1 MSTRRALALAGVI
14 GHILS
19 ACGGGSSSSP
29 STGLPTT
36 AVSDVHALAPTV
48 TAEGIHSA
56 DLALALHN
64 AGTTRDRLLGISCT
78 CAMGAEIHGGSGAGD
93 TDPVDSIPL
102 PADKAVFFGPG
113 GPHIVLLG
121 ITEPLQVGEAVTVSF
136 TFETA
141 TPTTADAIVVA
152 AKTPSPAA

>member
-1 MSTRRALALAGVI
+1 M
-14 GHILS
+14 
-19 ACGGGSSSSP
+19 
-29 STGLPTT
+29 
-36 AVSDVHALAPTV
+36 
-48 TAEGIHSA
+48 AE
-56 DLALALHN
+56 LALALHN
-64 AGTTRDRLLGISCT
+64 AGTTRDRLLEVSCT
-78 CAMGAEIHGGSGAGD
+78 CAAGAEIHGGSDAGD
-93 TDPVDSIPL
+93 TGPVDSIPL

-141 TPTTADAIVVA
+141 TPSTADAIVVA

>member
-1 MSTRRALALAGVI
+1 VSTRLALALASVI
-14 GHILS
+14 ALLLS
-19 ACGGGSSSSP
+19 ACRGESSSSP
-29 STGLPTT
+29 STELPAA

-48 TAEGIHSA
+48 TPEGTHTAE
-56 DLALALHN
+56 LALALHN
-64 AGTTRDRLLGISCT
+64 AGTTRDRLLEVSCT
-78 CAMGAEIHGGSGAGD
+78 CAAGAEIHGGSDAGD
-93 TDPVDSIPL
+93 TGPVDSIPL

-141 TPTTADAIVVA
+141 TPSTADAIVVA

>member
-1 MSTRRALALAGVI
+1 VSTRRALALAGVI
-14 GHILS
+14 GLLLS

-48 TAEGIHSA
+48 TPEGTHSA

-64 AGTTRDRLLGISCT
+64 AGTTRDRLLGVSCT
-78 CAMGAEIHGGSGAGD
+78 CATGAEIHGGSAGGD
-93 TDPVDSIPL
+93 AGPVDTISL

-113 GPHIVLLG
+113 GPRIVLVG
-121 ITEPLQVGEAVTVSF
+121 IAEPLQVGEAVTVSF

-141 TPTTADAIVVA
+141 APTTADAIVVA
-152 AKTPSPAA
+152 AKTSSPAA

>member
-1 MSTRRALALAGVI
+1 MSTRLALALASVI
-14 GHILS
+14 ALLLS
-19 ACGGGSSSSP
+19 ACRGESSSSP
-29 STGLPTT
+29 STELPAA

-48 TAEGIHSA
+48 TPEGTHTAE
-56 DLALALHN
+56 LALALHN
-64 AGTTRDRLLGISCT
+64 AGTTRDRLLEVSCT
-78 CAMGAEIHGGSGAGD
+78 CAAGAEIHGGSDAGD
-93 TDPVDSIPL
+93 TGPVDSIPL

-141 TPTTADAIVVA
+141 TPSTADAIVVA